1 MLTSKC
7 FSGHNKRIALR
18 VCLWGG
24 VVFCTISLPQLA
36 KAQATSPHAGGTKHF
51 VHIVQVQGDVPD
63 ETKNLARELLEKE
76 LSSREIFTTDLGG
89 GEASGSTLKGKGMR
103 GFEVS
108 LRFESVTKDVKEP
121 QPGRRGK
128 QLSLGVKISIFG
140 AEIPT
145 KKMAFSG
152 EGESLQ
158 IVEVDERRLEK
169 EAKSLM
175 GEVLAD
181 SIRQAVDQAVLKLT
195 LPTNRP
201 LDASRTKRPR
211 GAKAK

>member
-7 FSGHNKRIALR
+7 FGGHQRRFALR

-24 VVFCTISLPQLA
+24 VVFCAITLA
-36 KAQATSPHAGGTKHF
+36 NSKSTRAASPHTGGTKHY
-51 VHIVQVQGDVPD
+51 VQVVEVQGDVPE
-63 ETKNLARELLEKE
+63 ETKTLAKELLEKE
-76 LSSREIFTTDLGG
+76 LGSREQFATDLGG
-89 GEASGSTLKGKGMR
+89 GEASAATLKSRGMR

-108 LRFESVTKDVKEP
+108 LRFESVTKEVKDP
-121 QPGRRGK
+121 KPGRRGK

-152 EGESLQ
+152 DGESMQ

-169 EAKSLM
+169 EAKALM

-181 SIRQAVDQAVLKLT
+181 AIRQAVDQAVLKLT
-195 LPTNRP
+195 LPINGP
-201 LDASRTKRPR
+201 LDESRKKRPR
-211 GAKAK
+211 GAKSK

>member
-7 FSGHNKRIALR
+7 FTWHHKRFAFR

-24 VVFCTISLPQLA
+24 VVFCAILLGKLGTA
-36 KAQATSPHAGGTKHF
+36 RAASPHTGGTKHF
-51 VHIVQVQGDVPD
+51 VQVVEVQGDVPD
-63 ETKNLARELLEKE
+63 ETKTLARELLEKE
-76 LSSREIFTTDLGG
+76 LGSREVFATDFGG
-89 GEASGSTLKGKGMR
+89 GAASAATLKSKGMR

-108 LRFESVTKDVKEP
+108 LRFESVTKEVKEP

-128 QLSLGVKISIFG
+128 QLALGVKISIFG
-140 AEIPT
+140 SEIPT

-152 EGESLQ
+152 DGESMQ

-169 EAKSLM
+169 EARALM

-181 SIRQAVDQAVLKLT
+181 AIRQAVDQAVLKLT
-195 LPTNRP
+195 LPINGP
-201 LDASRTKRPR
+201 LDESRKKRPR
-211 GAKAK
+211 AAKAK